1 MQRRLI
7 RISKFLSL
15 VLRHQPE
22 RIGIE
27 LDRAGWVPVSALLA
41 ACRAHDFPITHEELE
56 ALVRENDKKR
66 FAFSEDGTRI
76 RASQGHSVSVELGY
90 APLAPP
96 PVLYH
101 GTASRL
107 LASIRARGLL
117 RGGRHHVH
125 LSADAATAAKV
136 GARHGEPHVI
146 EVESGRMHADGYE
159 FYRSDNGVWLTEHVP
174 AKYLVL

>member
-1 MQRRLI
+1 MPSRLV
-7 RISKFLSL
+7 RVSKFLSL
-15 VLRHQPE
+15 VLRHQPA

-27 LDRAGWVPVSALLA
+27 LDRAGWVDVSVLLA
-41 ACRAHDFPITHEELE
+41 ACRAHAFPITLEELG
-56 ALVRENDKKR
+56 AVVRENDKQR
-66 FAFSEDGTRI
+66 FAFNEDGTRI
-76 RASQGHSVSVELGY
+76 RASQGHSVRVELGY
-90 APLAPP
+90 APRAPP

-107 LASIRARGLL
+107 LASIRERGLV
-117 RGGRHHVH
+117 RGRRHHVH

-146 EVESGRMHADGYE
+146 EVQSGRMHADGYE